1 MDLLLQV
8 LFHYRKRDPATVE
21 EEVSEAVVLGS
32 SDENEFVSVS
42 VFVFVIGMYSKPL
55 SIGMYCATRT

>member
-8 LFHYRKRDPATVE
+8 LFHNRKRDPATVE

-32 SDENEFVSVS
+32 SDENEFVSV
-42 VFVFVIGMYSKPL
+42 FVFVIGMYSKPL

>member
-32 SDENEFVSVS
+32 SDENEFVSV
-42 VFVFVIGMYSKPL
+42 FVFVIGMYSKPL